1 MELFI
6 PTLVVLLLS
15 ALACFY
21 VLPRLSPY
29 ILGILSLAMLVVGIW
44 QNYTMFP
51 AEYAALTS
59 IIKDY
64 SGFAVVLILIG
75 LSIGAINHYHG
86 SNLPSP
92 LSIMPAVS
100 LPNLSGS
107 SNSIFNLGGTSSS
120 GPLAQVTNVLNDAS
134 TTISN
139 VLKTPVNA
147 FNNLRRNRGGL
158 ASTGFTTV

>member
-15 ALACFY
+15 AFACLY

-29 ILGILSLAMLVVGIW
+29 ILGMLSLAMLVVGIY

-51 AEYAALTS
+51 AEYAAITS

-64 SGFAVVLILIG
+64 SGFVLVLILIG
-75 LSIGAINHYHG
+75 LSIGAINYQHG

-92 LSIMPAVS
+92 LSLVPS

-120 GPLAQVTNVLNDAS
+120 DPLATVTNVLNDAS